1 MIQHYRRLDYPGADN
16 GNHERYS
23 KNVEPHHP
31 TFSGLIVEP
40 ISRLWYTFA
49 MPKEKKPPVSDE
61 YFDQL
66 AAATDEQH
74 ERGWSDDY
82 GGQLAVD
89 VYQTK
94 SAIIIR
100 AAIAGVQAEDID
112 ISVNNDM
119 VTIKGRR
126 HVDDDANQSGYLY
139 QECYWGGF
147 SRTIILPVEVK
158 ADKVAAS
165 LKNGILRVTLPKNER
180 PPAGPIKVVDQ
191 DEE

>member
-1 MIQHYRRLDYPGADN
+1 M
-16 GNHERYS
+16 S
-23 KNVEPHHP
+23 K
-31 TFSGLIVEP
+31 G
-40 ISRLWYTFA
+40 
-49 MPKEKKPPVSDE
+49 KKSVSNDE

-66 AAATDEQH
+66 AAATDPSTFSSGPSGEKR

-94 SAIIIR
+94 NAIVIR

-119 VTIKGRR
+119 VTIKGAR
-126 HVDDDANQSGYLY
+126 HLDDEIDASDYLY

-165 LKNGILRVTLPKNER
+165 MKNGILRVTLPKLER
-180 PPAGPIKVVDQ
+180 PDVEPITVVDE

>member
-1 MIQHYRRLDYPGADN
+1 MAKG
-16 GNHERYS
+16 
-23 KNVEPHHP
+23 
-31 TFSGLIVEP
+31 
-40 ISRLWYTFA
+40 
-49 MPKEKKPPVSDE
+49 KKTAQGDE

-66 AAATDEQH
+66 AAATDEQR
-74 ERGWSDDY
+74 ERGWADDY

-94 SAIIIR
+94 SSIIIR
-100 AAIAGVQAEDID
+100 AAIAGVQADDID

-119 VTIKGRR
+119 VTIKGTR
-126 HVDDDANQSGYLY
+126 HLDDDIDASEYLY

-165 LKNGILRVTLPKNER
+165 LKNGILRVTLPKLER
-180 PPAGPIKVVDQ
+180 PETEPIKVVDE
-191 DEE
+191 DEEDQ